1 MVRAQGPRGLEA
13 WLKAKGRA
21 ASAPSAELDALC
33 RQKDA
38 HTSLLYW
45 FTELPAAIEE
55 VRRTGKPILSLRLLG
70 NLDEELSCAN
80 SRFFRKMLYPDPR
93 VNAILRERFVLHWQS
108 VRPVPIITIDFGGG
122 KKLTQTITGN
132 SVHLVLDAMGRPVDA
147 LPGLMRAEVFAR
159 QLLAA
164 HELACAPR
172 RQLAERHRQLLMT
185 AAAQPMPL
193 PYAAPPPG
201 MPWQQPPGMPPGP
214 PAFESRAFGASRIA
228 MSKHLVE
235 APLLGAITRSPLDAD
250 TEQNLALHQRIHE
263 EFAGGTTWAGL
274 DGFVEWI
281 YAELFAMPLG
291 DPALGLD
298 VPDPFSAIAP
308 IAPIVRVPEEPSSE
322 HRDASPHVPRVTP
335 RPSPSPHMNPS
346 AAPRAFPTSASVGQ
360 PTFAAPPPPA
370 RSPVRRFASTI
381 ARAFVPSAAR

>member
-1 MVRAQGPRGLEA
+1 MNESRDAVSSFRARGPRGLDA
-13 WLKAKGRA
+13 WVKQHGRA
-21 ASAPSAELDALC
+21 ASAALDAVC

-55 VRRTGKPILSLRLLG
+55 ARRTGKPILSLRLLG

-80 SRFFRKMLYPDPR
+80 SRFFRKMLYPDRR

-108 VRPVPIITIDFGGG
+108 VRPVPIITIEFGGG

-132 SVHLVLDAMGRPVDA
+132 SVHLVLDATGRPVDA
-147 LPGLMRAEVFAR
+147 LPGLMRAEVFVE

-164 HELACAPR
+164 RELARAPR
-172 RQLAERHRQLLMT
+172 KQLAALHQQRL
-185 AAAQPMPL
+185 AAATSSPAWQPSAFSP
-193 PYAAPPPG
+193 PDAPPPV
-201 MPWQQPPGMPPGP
+201 
-214 PAFESRAFGASRIA
+214 ESRAFAASRLA

-235 APLLGAITRSPLDAD
+235 TRLLGAVTRAPLDAD
-250 TEQNLALHQRIHE
+250 TEQNLTLHQRVHE
-263 EFAGGTTWAGL
+263 AFADGSEWAGL

-298 VPDPFSAIAP
+298 VPDPFST
-308 IAPIVRVPEEPSSE
+308 VEPS
-322 HRDASPHVPRVTP
+322 ALPGPPLATP
-335 RPSPSPHMNPS
+335 PSDRAT
-346 AAPRAFPTSASVGQ
+346 AAPSQLG
-360 PTFAAPPPPA
+360 
-370 RSPVRRFASTI
+370 RSPY
-381 ARAFVPSAAR
+381 

>member
-1 MVRAQGPRGLEA
+1 MKKNGRGA
-13 WLKAKGRA
+13 
-21 ASAPSAELDALC
+21 SAELDALC

-55 VRRTGKPILSLRLLG
+55 AKRTGKPILSLRLLG

-93 VNAILRERFVLHWQS
+93 VNAVLRERFVLHWQS

-147 LPGLMRAEVFAR
+147 LPGLMRAEVFAQ
-159 QLLAA
+159 QLLTA
-164 HELACAPR
+164 HGLACAPR
-172 RQLAERHRQLLMT
+172 QQLAVLHQQLRM
-185 AAAQPMPL
+185 ASPL
-193 PYAAPPPG
+193 PPMGYAPPPG
-201 MPWQQPPGMPPGP
+201 MPWPRQPQPPGP
-214 PAFESRAFGASRIA
+214 PPPHESRAFGASRIA

-263 EFAGGTTWAGL
+263 EFADGATWAGL
-274 DGFVEWI
+274 DGFIEWI

-298 VPDPFSAIAP
+298 VPDPFSAVAP
-308 IAPIVRVPEEPSSE
+308 THI
-322 HRDASPHVPRVTP
+322 
-335 RPSPSPHMNPS
+335 NPS
-346 AAPRAFPTSASVGQ
+346 APPRRVPYPTSVGQ
-360 PTFAAPPPPA
+360 PTFAPRQPGRPAPSPPAPPST
-370 RSPVRRFASTI
+370 SPVRRFASTI